1 MRRLWMNWSPPTSR
15 ARGARPGVVVR
26 VCESTPASE
35 AVRGGWPKTA
45 SGTTRERVPTFKV
58 RLGRRRRAGLPVCSV
73 PIAGG
78 DKPWCGQAC
87 RTGTESMHVAT
98 C

>member
-1 MRRLWMNWSPPTSR
+1 MRRLWMHWSPPTSR

-45 SGTTRERVPTFKV
+45 IGTTRERVPTFEA
-58 RLGRRRRAGLPVCSV
+58 RLGGPSARRTAGLRS
-73 PIAGG
+73 AYWG
-78 DKPWCGQAC
+78 
-87 RTGTESMHVAT
+87 R
-98 C
+98 